1 MIQLLIIDNIT
12 ASRGLDEWRRS
23 KERRLGYRREDDYIK
38 RYSDRD
44 NSHEGNVKG
53 PPSSTEITRLLG
65 I

>member
-1 MIQLLIIDNIT
+1 MIIDNIT

-23 KERRLGYRREDDYIK
+23 KERRLESRCGVGYIK
-38 RYSDRD
+38 RYSARD
-44 NSHEGNVKG
+44 DSRESNVNG